1 MQEIYKI
8 YREIS
13 FKIYTSKGNS
23 PKTLNELVQLNDN
36 LPVSFS
42 DLSSSIDKHIDSG
55 YFFLDKL
62 PCGRY
67 VKSYRINEVC
77 DRTLEVLRK
86 TLDPKILEIIE
97 NNPRILF
104 IEFYRW
110 LTTNHSSMMSSILDE
125 FWHQFMTFSY
135 EYKSW
140 CFDNFNRFIHHIP
153 TPTYEKS
160 ETSAKDILA
169 DYSSFFRNYANRY
182 ELDRNIL
189 LYSLPLRLF
198 IHEKKELNEIIEIIN
213 KLSASESNLKT
224 KENSLSDSKLIN
236 LKERVLLQ
244 ISRDGY
250 AVLPKMLQR
259 DFCDFMESLGQVIN
273 TSDIKINNLSNRKFN
288 HHEALDLHTD
298 TPLADYV
305 SWYCITQDKIVGD
318 SEIID
323 GFQLLNS
330 LPHELRNTLTNTEI
344 KFPIYKRYAVR
355 NYPILTLDE
364 TGFKQLYYTS
374 WLKNENY
381 TDKQKQAIFSFEE
394 KLENT
399 PPVKI
404 KLEPCESLIID
415 NNRMLHGRQSIPA
428 DSDRYLYRIHVRK
441 NDVEV
446 I

>member
-1 MQEIYKI
+1 MQEIFKV

-13 FKIYTSKGNS
+13 YNIYTAKGNS
-23 PKTLNELVQLNDN
+23 PKALKELIQLDDYSQ
-36 LPVSFS
+36 VSFS
-42 DLSSSIDKHIDSG
+42 DLSSSIDQHIDAG

-77 DRTLEVLRK
+77 DRTLDILRQ
-86 TLDPKILEIIE
+86 TLDPRILEILE
-97 NNPRILF
+97 NNPRLLF
-104 IEFYRW
+104 TEFYRW

-140 CFDNFNRFIHHIP
+140 CFDNFDRFIHHIP
-153 TPTYEKS
+153 TPTYERS
-160 ETSAKDILA
+160 ETSPKDILA
-169 DYSSFFRNYANRY
+169 DYSAFFRNYTKQY
-182 ELDRNIL
+182 ELDENIL

-198 IHEKKELNEIIEIIN
+198 IHENKELNEIIEIIN
-213 KLSASESNLKT
+213 QLSASESNLT
-224 KENSLSDSKLIN
+224 SKENSFSDSKLKDLKQRVISQIN
-236 LKERVLLQ
+236 
-244 ISRDGY
+244 RDGY

-259 DFCDFMESLGQVIN
+259 DFCDFMENLGQVIN

-298 TPLADYV
+298 TPLANYV
-305 SWYCITQDKIVGD
+305 SWYCINQDKIAGE

-330 LPHELRNTLTNTEI
+330 LPNEIRDTLSNTDI
-344 KFPIYKRYAVR
+344 KFPIYKKHAVR

-381 TDKQKQAIFSFEE
+381 TDKQKEAIFSFEE

-399 PPVKI
+399 PPIKI
-404 KLEPCESLIID
+404 KLKPCESLIID
-415 NNRMLHGRQSIPA
+415 NNRMLHGRQLIPA
-428 DSDRYLYRIHVRK
+428 DSDRYLYRIHVRRS
-441 NDVEV
+441 DVEV